1 MKVLLLKDVR
11 KVGAKNS
18 IVDVADGYAIN
29 HLLPNKLAAIATP
42 DTVAKVAAT
51 NAAHE
56 KEKEAQ
62 LARLAETLQSLKGEE
77 ITISVLATNKGG
89 LFKSIGTPEIL
100 NALKTQK
107 KADLPESAIRLEHPI
122 KMVGKYPVEL
132 ESNGKKVTITVSV
145 VAGA

>member
-42 DTVAKVAAT
+42 DTIAKVAAT

-56 KEKEAQ
+56 KEKEAEQ
-62 LARLAETLQSLKGEE
+62 AKLAGKLESLKGAAVE
-77 ITISVLATNKGG
+77 IIVRATPKGG
-89 LFKSIGTPEIL
+89 LFKSVGVPDIITAIKKIGT
-100 NALKTQK
+100 
-107 KADLPESAIRLEHPI
+107 DLPESVVQLAQPI
-122 KMVGKYPVEL
+122 KTVGEHPVEL
-132 ESNGKKVTITVSV
+132 LSNGKKATITVSV